1 MYMIPYNTDSE
12 PVRLPEYGRTIQTL
26 IDYCVS
32 IPDRDE
38 RTECAYAVAG
48 VMANMFPELR
58 GDNNDMS
65 KVWDQMQ
72 IMSRFSLDV
81 DAPYPLLQEE
91 AMNPKPERVPYGAS
105 HIRLRHYGHLIEK
118 MIPVVADMEDGPE
131 RDEQIFMLAN
141 HMKKLMMLNNKEG
154 VDDARI
160 FRDLELYSDGKISVD
175 PDSCHL
181 YEFREVPSQQQGK
194 KKRKK

>member
-1 MYMIPYNTDSE
+1 
-12 PVRLPEYGRTIQTL
+12 
-26 IDYCVS
+26 
-32 IPDRDE
+32 
-38 RTECAYAVAG
+38 
-48 VMANMFPELR
+48 
-58 GDNNDMS
+58 
-65 KVWDQMQ
+65 
-72 IMSRFSLDV
+72 
-81 DAPYPLLQEE
+81 
-91 AMNPKPERVPYGAS
+91 MNPKPERVPYGAS